1 MDECDL
7 TMEEYIELLAEKAQ
21 RRKETISF
29 PNFEDE
35 DYIAEYEEDSFVY
48 KMIRSVAEAK
58 VLDFEGMPELMR
70 DVLHARMLMEHRD
83 DEGVV
88 PLLARHGVGCW
99 IGQRPLLVGPYIRRF
114 FMGRKSGA
122 LISSRQFVAW
132 LAEQF
137 GLLSEERLQGLTII
151 LPALPIMDMTELVR
165 LQICVKLDD
174 TWAWVPTGPARHE
187 GDVSGVAKE
196 APVAPGGGAK
206 DEEVPQV
213 VPPTPRNHG
222 ERIARL
228 EVELHGVR
236 EALEGQREVL
246 DIMAQDFSQFTT
258 WTVTSLSLM
267 MDMSGVTYTPYSDSP
282 LEYQRRRTDGAST
295 SAAPQQLDP

>member
-1 MDECDL
+1 MDESDL

-21 RRKETISF
+21 RRKETLVPFRPPSCFIRMVVIQECCRGQDMTPLPPHEQRHPF
-29 PNFEDE
+29 LR
-35 DYIAEYEEDSFVY
+35 YEGFG
-48 KMIRSVAEAK
+48 

-88 PLLARHGVGCW
+88 PLLARHGVGCLTVNV
-99 IGQRPLLVGPYIRRF
+99 PLLVGPYIRRF

-267 MDMSGVTYTPYSDSP
+267 MDIEG
-282 LEYQRRRTDGAST
+282 G
-295 SAAPQQLDP
+295 